1 MPIKLVVSKFH
12 TGSDEALQGYTRS
25 HRSGKRGGGST
36 ASWDLA
42 LPWPPQSPLPSPQF
56 SFGSTQ
62 SSHPTGVEYS
72 LNISTPKNIF

>member
-1 MPIKLVVSKFH
+1 MPTKLVVSEFH
-12 TGSDEALQGYTRS
+12 TGSNEALHGYTSS
-25 HRSGKRGGGST
+25 HPPGRRGGGNT
-36 ASWDLA
+36 ASQDLA
-42 LPWPPQSPLPSPQF
+42 LPWPPQSPLLSPQF